1 MTFTP
6 IQYFF
11 LISAL
16 FLGAFNSIFAQSSN
30 IGTPPIT
37 NYSKE
42 IYHAGTQN
50 WDIAQ
55 HPNGIIYFANNG
67 GLLEFDGVNWRCY
80 GVSNQTNIRSV
91 AIDEKGKIY
100 VGAQGEFGYFYK
112 NENGEL
118 TYQSL
123 VPLIKESDR
132 NIADVWGIDILDN
145 KIFIRTRN
153 KILLYENDTI
163 RSIYTTKKIDYSNI
177 IDNSYLINSL
187 DSGILKYNGAS
198 FDRISPKA
206 FQQKEISGIFKFNKD
221 TLLVTTIN
229 SGLFLLQNKTI
240 TPWKINDNNILAKS
254 SIYCSTPINKTTFA
268 IGTSN
273 KGVFFIN
280 KKGKVT
286 QHIRRISGLQNNNI
300 LSLFSDE
307 YSNLWLGLNNGI
319 DYIETSSPFS
329 YIQPNNHLQGTGY
342 TIQIHNNKIYFGTS
356 NGVYFKDWKSYYN
369 PTLNKSFNTV
379 QNANGQVW
387 DLLTFKDELLLNHHR
402 GTFAIKGNSAIQI
415 SEQEGSW
422 LQIPIQN
429 QENLLLSGYYNG
441 LATLNWENGWKV
453 ENEFFQDWKESSRI
467 MAQDEL
473 GNVWVSHPYK
483 GAFKVNFN
491 EDYSKIIS
499 VKQYNSSKG
508 FPSDLLIYVF
518 KIGDKVVFEAM
529 GHIYTRSISK
539 GKVTGKAKRLTKQ
552 KTHFE
557 YNPSFSR
564 DGKKVVYVTWHDQQL
579 GQVKV
584 VSARG
589 GKGKSLLK
597 EKGKYVE
604 PTFSPDGK
612 TVVYRKISGGYITDP
627 KWGLNSGVYA
637 VSAKGSSRGSKPI
650 LITEDGARAHFG
662 SSNQH
667 IYLMRRGE
675 MPYLARIDLTGK
687 NEQSLYQGKYA
698 TEYQV
703 SPNGQYLAFAEGFKV
718 FVTPMVERGQII
730 DIGPKAKNFPVKQ
743 LSVRA
748 GESIN
753 WNGQSNT
760 LYWSLGPDLYQANT
774 AKLFDITQDEKS
786 AEATENKTDLVSK
799 SSVLKTYLGFK
810 QATDIPS
817 GTIAFVGG
825 KVLTMEGDKIIDDG
839 VVLVKGNIIE
849 AVGTRAEINIPS
861 DAKIIDIKGQ
871 SIMPGLV
878 DAHAHGPQGT
888 NEIIPQQNW
897 KNYAGLALGVTSIHD
912 PSNDTSTFFDA
923 SEMQQSGAIV
933 AARLFSTGTI
943 LYGASSPNYTSRV
956 DNLDDA
962 KFHIERLQKAGAFSV
977 KSYNQPRRDQRQ
989 QLVQA
994 ARELKMM
1001 VVPEG
1006 GSLLQHNL
1014 TMLVDGHTTLE
1025 HSISTAKI
1033 YDDIKQLW
1041 SQSSMGYTPTLVVS
1055 YGGISGENYWYDTT
1069 DVWAHPRLSKYVP
1082 SDFLTA
1088 RSMRRPKAPEHHYNH
1103 VNVATVAKQLQD
1115 LGIKVNAGGHG
1126 QREGLAM
1133 HWEMWM
1139 MAQGGMTPMEALR
1152 TATIAPAQ
1160 TLGLDSQLGS
1170 LKAGKLADI
1179 IVINGDVSQDIRVSD
1194 KVTYTMI
1201 NGRLYNAETMNEI
1214 GNYDNKRQPFYF
1226 ED

>member
-518 KIGDKVVFEAM
+518 KIGDKVVF
-529 GHIYTRSISK
+529 GTDRGIYSYNAEKDQFEPNEKWNNLLGSQTW
-539 GKVTGKAKRLTKQ
+539 VKRLI
-552 KTHFE
+552 E
-557 YNPSFSR
+557 SPSGDIWFVTEDKIGVLEVK
-564 DGKKVVYVTWHDQQL
+564 DGGVYK
-579 GQVKV
+579 QVKPRV
-584 VSARG
+584 FPQIKNKLVG
-589 GKGKSLLK
+589 GFEKIYPYDK
-597 EKGKYVE
+597 ENVFFASENGFIHFNPQQVIKDTSFNIHIRQVQLE
-604 PTFSPDGK
+604 NSQTTIFS
-612 TVVYRKISGGYITDP
+612 
-627 KWGLNSGVYA
+627 
-637 VSAKGSSRGSKPI
+637 
-650 LITEDGARAHFG
+650 G
-662 SSNQH
+662 SSNSQNQPPTT
-667 IYLMRRGE
+667 INYTDNAINFSYSASYYANIEANEYQYYLEGFDE
-675 MPYLARIDLTGK
+675 KWSEWNPQTKKGYTNLNYGTYIFHVKARNINGH
-687 NEQSLYQGKYA
+687 QSSIEHFTFKISPPWYA
-698 TEYQV
+698 TKFAYSIYTLFFGVFLLLLILIPRKQFEREKAALQHEQELNLQETEEKHKV
-703 SPNGQYLAFAEGFKV
+703 AEEKRKQQISQLEKEKLELKIQNQNKELATNTMHLVQKSEILQKLK
-718 FVTPMVERGQII
+718 EELQKI
-730 DIGPKAKNFPVKQ
+730 AKTSTDEK
-743 LSVRA
+743 
-748 GESIN
+748 
-753 WNGQSNT
+753 
-760 LYWSLGPDLYQANT
+760 T
-774 AKLFDITQDEKS
+774 AKSIRKVIRKVIADERLDQDWEQFAKHFDQVYGDF
-786 AEATENKTDLVSK
+786 
-799 SSVLKTYLGFK
+799 LK
-810 QATDIPS
+810 
-817 GTIAFVGG
+817 
-825 KVLTMEGDKIIDDG
+825 
-839 VVLVKGNIIE
+839 
-849 AVGTRAEINIPS
+849 
-861 DAKIIDIKGQ
+861 
-871 SIMPGLV
+871 
-878 DAHAHGPQGT
+878 
-888 NEIIPQQNW
+888 
-897 KNYAGLALGVTSIHD
+897 
-912 PSNDTSTFFDA
+912 
-923 SEMQQSGAIV
+923 
-933 AARLFSTGTI
+933 
-943 LYGASSPNYTSRV
+943 
-956 DNLDDA
+956 
-962 KFHIERLQKAGAFSV
+962 RLQK
-977 KSYNQPRRDQRQ
+977 KYP
-989 QLVQA
+989 
-994 ARELKMM
+994 
-1001 VVPEG
+1001 
-1006 GSLLQHNL
+1006 NL
-1014 TMLVDGHTTLE
+1014 TPKDHKLCAYLRMNLT
-1025 HSISTAKI
+1025 
-1033 YDDIKQLW
+1033 
-1041 SQSSMGYTPTLVVS
+1041 
-1055 YGGISGENYWYDTT
+1055 
-1069 DVWAHPRLSKYVP
+1069 SK
-1082 SDFLTA
+1082 
-1088 RSMRRPKAPEHHYNH
+1088 E
-1103 VNVATVAKQLQD
+1103 
-1115 LGIKVNAGGHG
+1115 
-1126 QREGLAM
+1126 
-1133 HWEMWM
+1133 
-1139 MAQGGMTPMEALR
+1139 
-1152 TATIAPAQ
+1152 IAPLLNISVRGVEIARYR
-1160 TLGLDSQLGS
+1160 LR
-1170 LKAGKLADI
+1170 KRLAID
-1179 IVINGDVSQDIRVSD
+1179 GDVNLVEL
-1194 KVTYTMI
+1194 MI
-1201 NGRLYNAETMNEI
+1201 KL
-1214 GNYDNKRQPFYF
+1214 
-1226 ED
+1226 